1 MLLFFSCDFDECFK
15 FILIPTSISFISE
28 QLSKF
33 TSVMYAEM
41 PPEEKEQWAT
51 HAEADKDRYLAE
63 LGKYVPPPGYDSKGD
78 AIECAQ
84 RIKSRRGNKVAKDS
98 NAPKKSE

>member
-1 MLLFFSCDFDECFK
+1 MVQ
-15 FILIPTSISFISE
+15 IYTNNSISFYE

-33 TSVMYAEM
+33 TSAMYAEM
-41 PPEEKEQWAT
+41 PPKEKEQWAA

-63 LGKYVPPPGYDSKGD
+63 LSNYVPPPGYDSKGD
-78 AIECAQ
+78 AIEYAQ
-84 RIKSRRGNKVAKDS
+84 VIKSKRGNKVAKDS

>member
-1 MLLFFSCDFDECFK
+1 MVQIHSN
-15 FILIPTSISFISE
+15 SISFISE

-33 TSVMYAEM
+33 TSVMYSEM
-41 PPEEKEQWAT
+41 HPKEKEQWAA

-63 LGKYVPPPGYDSKGD
+63 LGKYVPPPGFDSKGD
-78 AIECAQ
+78 AIEYAQ
-84 RIKSRRGNKVAKDS
+84 IIKSKRGNTVAKDS